1 MKNWRINLI
10 SVFLILFS
18 AAVIGRLIYLQILH
32 SDFYKALA
40 QGQQKIISVVQGD
53 RGKIFFKGGETLA
66 TNIKGEILYISP
78 REIENKEETAKII
91 TETLEASNNV
101 SVTQQENISYDR
113 ILEKTKEDNLFTII
127 KSKLTEEEID
137 SFKKASLPGVYLGE
151 EVFRNYPQDS
161 LASHIIGFVD
171 RDGKGQYG
179 IEGYYDDV
187 LQGKEGFQKRAR
199 APLEYFSIDS
209 DNEGTDLF
217 LTLDYNI
224 QFQAEKLLKEA
235 YQNRNFEEG
244 TIIVV
249 DPNSGRILA
258 LANFPN
264 FDPNQYSKEEN
275 LAIFQNS
282 ATQKTFEPGSVLKP
296 ITMAS
301 AINEGKITP
310 QTTYVDKGYVKIG
323 GYTISNFQKQIWG
336 ECSMTKVLERSIN
349 TGAVF
354 AEEQL
359 GDSLF
364 LKYLENFDFFEK
376 TGIDLQGEVFSLNSE
391 FKKGYEINFATASF
405 GQGIEMTPIQ
415 LVKAFCSIANGGR
428 LVKPYLV
435 EKIVNGSDDVIE
447 IQTEISEN
455 PIITQTTASQ
465 VTEMMVSTIE
475 NGYGK
480 KAQIPGYYIAG
491 KTGTAQIAYSSLGE
505 KKSGYSE
512 KTIQSFI
519 GFAPAFNPQFL
530 ILVKFT
536 DPKTESAVYSVA
548 PVFHEMAKY
557 IIDYWQIPPD
567 YE

>member
-10 SVFLILFS
+10 SIFLILFS

-40 QGQQKIISVVQGD
+40 QGQQKIISVVQGE
-53 RGKIFFKGGETLA
+53 RGKILFKGGETLA

-91 TETLEASNNV
+91 TEILEASNNV
-101 SVTQQENISYDR
+101 SATQQENISYDR
-113 ILEKTKEDNLFTII
+113 ILEKTKEDTLFAII
-127 KSKLTEEEID
+127 KPKLTEEEIN
-137 SFKKASLPGVYLGE
+137 SFKKTNLPGVYLGE

-209 DNEGTDLF
+209 NNEGTDLF

-249 DPNSGRILA
+249 EPDSGRILA

-264 FDPNQYSKEEN
+264 FNPNQYSKEQS

-359 GDSLF
+359 GDDLF
-364 LKYLENFDFFEK
+364 LKYLENFDFFEE
-376 TGIDLQGEVFSLNSE
+376 TGIDLQGEVFSPNSE

-447 IQTEISEN
+447 VQPEISEN

-465 VTEMMVSTIE
+465 VTEMMISTIE

-536 DPKTESAVYSVA
+536 DPKEESAAYSVA

>member
-10 SVFLILFS
+10 SIFLILFS

-53 RGKIFFKGGETLA
+53 RGKILFKGGETLA

-91 TETLEASNNV
+91 TEILEASNNT
-101 SVTQQENISYDR
+101 SAIQQENISYDR
-113 ILEKTKEDNLFTII
+113 ILEKTKEDNLFAII

-137 SFKKASLPGVYLGE
+137 SFKKTNLPGVYLGE

-179 IEGYYDDV
+179 IEGYYDDA

-209 DNEGTDLF
+209 NNEGTDLF

-249 DPNSGRILA
+249 EPNSGRILA
-258 LANFPN
+258 LANSPN
-264 FDPNQYSKEEN
+264 FNPNQYSKEES

-359 GDSLF
+359 GDDLF
-364 LKYLENFDFFEK
+364 LKYLENFDFFEE
-376 TGIDLQGEVFSLNSE
+376 TGIDLQGEVFSPNSE

-405 GQGIEMTPIQ
+405 GQGIEITPIQ
-415 LVKAFCSIANGGR
+415 LVKAFCAIANGGR

-447 IQTEISEN
+447 VQPEISEN

-505 KKSGYSE
+505 KKSGYSG

-519 GFAPAFNPQFL
+519 GFAPAYNPQFL

-536 DPKTESAVYSVA
+536 DPKTESAAYSVA

>member
-1 MKNWRINLI
+1 
-10 SVFLILFS
+10 
-18 AAVIGRLIYLQILH
+18 
-32 SDFYKALA
+32 
-40 QGQQKIISVVQGD
+40 
-53 RGKIFFKGGETLA
+53 
-66 TNIKGEILYISP
+66 
-78 REIENKEETAKII
+78 
-91 TETLEASNNV
+91 
-101 SVTQQENISYDR
+101 
-113 ILEKTKEDNLFTII
+113 
-127 KSKLTEEEID
+127 
-137 SFKKASLPGVYLGE
+137 
-151 EVFRNYPQDS
+151 
-161 LASHIIGFVD
+161 
-171 RDGKGQYG
+171 
-179 IEGYYDDV
+179 
-187 LQGKEGFQKRAR
+187 
-199 APLEYFSIDS
+199 
-209 DNEGTDLF
+209 
-217 LTLDYNI
+217 
-224 QFQAEKLLKEA
+224 
-235 YQNRNFEEG
+235 
-244 TIIVV
+244 
-249 DPNSGRILA
+249 
-258 LANFPN
+258 
-264 FDPNQYSKEEN
+264 
-275 LAIFQNS
+275 
-282 ATQKTFEPGSVLKP
+282 
-296 ITMAS
+296 MAS

-359 GDSLF
+359 GDDLF
-364 LKYLENFDFFEK
+364 LKYLENFDFFEE
-376 TGIDLQGEVFSLNSE
+376 TGIDLQGEVFSPNSE
-391 FKKGYEINFATASF
+391 FKKGYEVNFATASF

-447 IQTEISEN
+447 VQPEISEN

-465 VTEMMVSTIE
+465 VTAMMVSTIE

-519 GFAPAFNPQFL
+519 GFAPAYNPQFL

-536 DPKTESAVYSVA
+536 DPKAESAAYSVA

>member
-10 SVFLILFS
+10 SIFLILFS

-40 QGQQKIISVVQGD
+40 QGQQKIISVVQGE
-53 RGKIFFKGGETLA
+53 RGKILFKGGETLA

-91 TETLEASNNV
+91 TEILEASNNT
-101 SVTQQENISYDR
+101 SAIQQENISYDR
-113 ILEKTKEDNLFTII
+113 ILEKTKEDNLFAII

-137 SFKKASLPGVYLGE
+137 SFKKTNLPGVYLGE

-179 IEGYYDDV
+179 IEGYYDDA

-209 DNEGTDLF
+209 NNEGTDLF

-249 DPNSGRILA
+249 EPNSGRILA
-258 LANFPN
+258 LANSPN
-264 FDPNQYSKEEN
+264 FNPNQYSKEES

-359 GDSLF
+359 GDDLF
-364 LKYLENFDFFEK
+364 LKYLENFDFFEE
-376 TGIDLQGEVFSLNSE
+376 TGIDLQGEVFSPNSE

-405 GQGIEMTPIQ
+405 GQGIEITPIQ
-415 LVKAFCSIANGGR
+415 LVKAFCAIANGGR

-447 IQTEISEN
+447 VQPEISEN

-505 KKSGYSE
+505 KKSGYSG

-519 GFAPAFNPQFL
+519 GFAPAYNPQFL

-536 DPKTESAVYSVA
+536 DPKTESAAYSVA

>member
-10 SVFLILFS
+10 SIFLILFS

-53 RGKIFFKGGETLA
+53 RGKILFKGGETLA

-91 TETLEASNNV
+91 TEILETSNNA
-101 SVTQQENISYDR
+101 SATQQENISYDR
-113 ILEKTKEDNLFTII
+113 ILEKTKEDNLFAII

-137 SFKKASLPGVYLGE
+137 SFKKTNLPGVYLGE

-179 IEGYYDDV
+179 IEGYYDDA

-209 DNEGTDLF
+209 NNEGTDLF

-249 DPNSGRILA
+249 EPNSGRILA
-258 LANFPN
+258 LANSPN
-264 FDPNQYSKEEN
+264 FNPNQYSKEES

-359 GDSLF
+359 GDDLF
-364 LKYLENFDFFEK
+364 LKYLENFDFFEE
-376 TGIDLQGEVFSLNSE
+376 TGIDLQGEVFSPNSE

-405 GQGIEMTPIQ
+405 GQGIEITPIQ
-415 LVKAFCSIANGGR
+415 LVKAFCAIANGGR

-447 IQTEISEN
+447 VQPEISEN

-505 KKSGYSE
+505 KKSGYSG

-519 GFAPAFNPQFL
+519 GFAPAYNPQFL

-536 DPKTESAVYSVA
+536 DPKTESAAYSVA